1 MIECADCGR
10 TIVQHDHRLGHAI
23 CSDCEQRHGPDIVA
37 QCPEGF
43 ETPNEWK
50 WALKTRGRCPQ
61 CDRRAQLDTMERH
74 MFALQCSDCES
85 EFYHTLD
92 RNEISLV

>member
-1 MIECADCGR
+1 M
-10 TIVQHDHRLGHAI
+10 
-23 CSDCEQRHGPDIVA
+23 SDPDIVA

-61 CDRRAQLDTMERH
+61 CDRRARLDTMEGH
-74 MFALQCSDCES
+74 TFALQCSNCES

-92 RNEISLV
+92 WNEIEIEAEP